1 MRHPITVKFQDE
13 VLKEAQRLLRK
24 SKMGSR
30 NAYINEAVRRMNRI
44 LARRELAESYRRQ
57 SELVGEESAAV
68 LAEFESLPDEI
79 AE

>member
-1 MRHPITVKFQDE
+1 MRHPITVKFQED
-13 VLKEAQRLLRK
+13 VLREAQRLIPK
-24 SKMGSR
+24 SKLGSR

-68 LAEFESLPDEI
+68 LAEFESLPDEM